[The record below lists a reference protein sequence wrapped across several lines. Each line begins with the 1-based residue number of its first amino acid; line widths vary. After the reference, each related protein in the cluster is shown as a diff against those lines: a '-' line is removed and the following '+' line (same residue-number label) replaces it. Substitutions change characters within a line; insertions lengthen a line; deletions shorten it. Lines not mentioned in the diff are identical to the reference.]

1 MFCTLGH
8 GKTTALRPG
17 SLLSPFLGVESELW
31 PRISYAAGFAL
42 RRQLRVRHSCVSCS
56 WSVQVQ
62 KKLSD
67 KDRRLVQTNM
77 LVGIAPELIGNTADE
92 IVAIST
98 GRDHFVVQ
106 GVLRSGDP

>member
-1 MFCTLGH
+1 M
-8 GKTTALRPG
+8 
-17 SLLSPFLGVESELW
+17 LSPLLGVKPKLW
-31 PRISYAAGFAL
+31 SRIGYNAGVAH
-42 RRQLRVRHSCVSCS
+42 RRQLRVRHHVSCFR
-56 WSVQVQ
+56 SVQVQ

-77 LVGIAPELIGNTADE
+77 LVGVAPELIGNTADE

-106 GVLRSGDP
+106 GVLRSGDAFVWP

>member
-1 MFCTLGH
+1 MVANWLQCRRRSPSATQGH
-8 GKTTALRPG
+8 
-17 SLLSPFLGVESELW
+17 
-31 PRISYAAGFAL
+31 
-42 RRQLRVRHSCVSCS
+42 HVSCFR
-56 WSVQVQ
+56 SVQVQ

-77 LVGIAPELIGNTADE
+77 LVGVAPELIGNTADE

-106 GVLRSGDP
+106 GVLRSGGTFVWP